1 MLAPGLMI
9 SACALLLL
17 GMNNKYSLV
26 VNRMRLLNEEKR
38 RFAAKAAEREFTFQE
53 EVRLKSIAV
62 QLDKLYVRVEL
73 VKNAVICY
81 VLAIALFVITSFLIG
96 MGFFFSNFFLQS
108 GILIFFILGM
118 VTLFAG
124 VVFAGLET
132 VRGYEIV
139 SYELKADE

>member
-38 RFAAKAAEREFTFQE
+38 KFSIKAGERDFTFQE

-62 QLDKLYVRVEL
+62 QLDKLFVRVEL

-96 MGFFFSNFFLQS
+96 LGFFLSNSLLQI

-118 VTLFAG
+118 ITLFAG
-124 VVFAGLET
+124 VVFAGMET

>member
-38 RFAAKAAEREFTFQE
+38 KFSIKAGERDFAFHE
-53 EVRLKSIAV
+53 EVRVKSIAV
-62 QLDKLYVRVEL
+62 QLEKLHQRVRL
-73 VKNAVICY
+73 VRNAVVGY
-81 VLAIALFVITSFLIG
+81 VLAIALFVATSFSIG
-96 MGFFFSNFFLQS
+96 IGFFYNNFLLQS
-108 GILIFFILGM
+108 FVLVFFILGM
-118 VTLFAG
+118 IALFGGVIFAG
-124 VVFAGLET
+124 IET
-132 VRGYEIV
+132 IRGYQIV